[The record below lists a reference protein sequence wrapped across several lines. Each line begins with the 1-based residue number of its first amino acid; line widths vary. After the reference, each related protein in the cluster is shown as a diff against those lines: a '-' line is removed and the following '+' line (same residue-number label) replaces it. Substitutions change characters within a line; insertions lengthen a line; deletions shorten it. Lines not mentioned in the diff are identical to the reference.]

1 MEQDLTLRAVPH
13 RQLHYGARPHSES
26 CTTPRSGGGCALE
39 GEWHI
44 LVFTVQGNLAH
55 IRLVRP
61 CVFSGAQRFI
71 MVLTYKLNDLLI
83 TNVIDW
89 RMQANYIKWLTN
101 YIKTL

>member
-1 MEQDLTLRAVPH
+1 MNRRDPS
-13 RQLHYGARPHSES
+13 QLHYGARPHSES

-61 CVFSGAQRFI
+61 CNKSNYF
-71 MVLTYKLNDLLI
+71 YKSNRADI
-83 TNVIDW
+83 IISW
-89 RMQANYIKWLTN
+89 
-101 YIKTL
+101 KTGGGGGGDGGGGGGGGEWYL